1 MKTEENTKTNLIDKM
16 FQAGAHFGFAKSRR
30 HPSALPFIFGKKNN
44 VEIFDLEK
52 VEEKLK
58 EAKEFVSKVAS
69 QKKQILFVGGKRES
83 QGIIKDVADRIEM
96 PYVAGRWIGGT
107 ITNFEEIRKRVKKL
121 QELSSQK
128 EKGEL
133 GKYTKKERLMIDRQ
147 IIKLE
152 DRFGGIVPMD
162 RKPGAVFIIDAEK
175 ESIARDEAIKNN
187 IPVISLMSTDCDMT
201 KVQYAIPA
209 NDTSVKSI
217 RFFAEEIASAYQEG
231 LKQVDAKKEDPKQ
244 AK

>member
-133 GKYTKKERLMIDRQ
+133 GKYTKKERLMIDRD
-147 IIKLE
+147 ITKLE
-152 DRFGGIVPMD
+152 ERFGGIVTMD
-162 RKPGAVFIIDAEK
+162 RKPAAIFIIDADK
-175 ESIARDEAIKNN
+175 ESIARDEADLNK
-187 IPVISLMSTDCDMT
+187 IPVISLMSSDCDMK
-201 KVQYAIPA
+201 KVKYPIPA

-217 RFFAEEIASAYQEG
+217 RLFAEEIADAYEEG
-231 LKQVDAKKEDPKQ
+231 LTQ

>member
-58 EAKEFVSKVAS
+58 EAKEFVSKAAS
-69 QKKQILFVGGKRES
+69 QKRQILFVGGKRES
-83 QGIIKDVADRIEM
+83 QGIIKDVAERIEM

-107 ITNFEEIRKRVKKL
+107 LTNFEEIRKRVKKL
-121 QELSSQK
+121 QELTTQK

-133 GKYTKKERLMIDRQ
+133 GKYTKKERLMIDRE
-147 IIKLE
+147 IEKLTE
-152 DRFGGIVPMD
+152 RFGGIVSMD
-162 RKPGAVFIIDAEK
+162 RKPAAVFIIDADK
-175 ESIARDEAIKNN
+175 ESIAREEATQNN
-187 IPVISLMSTDCDMT
+187 IPVISLMSSDCDMT
-201 KVQYAIPA
+201 KVQYPIPA

-217 RFFAEEIASAYQEG
+217 RFFAEEIAEAYEEG
-231 LKQVDAKKEDPKQ
+231 LNQTK
-244 AK
+244 